1 MTETTA
7 PGTAGAADTAP
18 PQDAPPDPRL
28 TARNAGVRQK
38 GLAVLTAVLAAAL
51 ILRGPEDL
59 AGLHWSIQVTI
70 ALLLAV
76 AFTLLV
82 RTVLAPAGPAAAPPA
97 GVRVQ
102 AAAGLAVLGV
112 AVLTGWLAPAPS
124 SLMQV
129 VYDHG
134 IICGQVSL
142 APDGYITVDPDPG
155 QAENR
160 ITAKARTLVPK
171 ESIHGMTE
179 VRICEPPATVPTPAP

>member
-18 PQDAPPDPRL
+18 PQEAAPGPPL
-28 TARNAGVRQK
+28 TARNAGARRK
-38 GLAVLTAVLAAAL
+38 GLGVLTAVLAGAL
-51 ILRGPEDL
+51 ILRGPQDL
-59 AGLHWSIQVTI
+59 AGLHWSVQAVV

-82 RTVLAPAGPAAAPPA
+82 RAVLAPAGPAAVPPA
-97 GVRVQ
+97 GVRLQ
-102 AAAGLAVLGV
+102 AVAGLAVLGV

-129 VYDHG
+129 IYDHG

-142 APDGYITVDPDPG
+142 TPDGYITIDPDPG

-179 VRICEPPATVPTPAP
+179 VRVCEPPAAVPTPAP

>member
-7 PGTAGAADTAP
+7 ETADAADAAP
-18 PQDAPPDPRL
+18 PHDAAADPRI
-28 TARNAGVRQK
+28 TARNAGARRK
-38 GLAVLTAVLAAAL
+38 SIAVLTAVLAAAL
-51 ILRGPEDL
+51 ILRGPQDL
-59 AGLHWSIQVTI
+59 AGLHWSVQVVI

-82 RTVLAPAGPAAAPPA
+82 RAVLAPSPAPA
-97 GVRVQ
+97 GARGQ
-102 AAAGLAVLGV
+102 AAAGLAALGV
-112 AVLTGWLAPAPS
+112 AVLAGWLTPAPS
-124 SLMQV
+124 TLMQV

-142 APDGYITVDPDPG
+142 TPDGYITVDPDPG

-179 VRICEPPATVPTPAP
+179 VRICEPPAAVPTPAP

>member
-1 MTETTA
+1 MTETT
-7 PGTAGAADTAP
+7 TSEAAATDTAP
-18 PQDAPPDPRL
+18 PQDATPDPRL
-28 TARNAGVRQK
+28 TARNAGARRK
-38 GLAVLTAVLAAAL
+38 GLGVLTAALAAAL

-59 AGLHWSIQVTI
+59 AGLHWSVQAVV

-82 RTVLAPAGPAAAPPA
+82 RALLAPAGPAAAPPA

-102 AAAGLAVLGV
+102 AVSGLAALGM
-112 AVLTGWLAPAPS
+112 AVLVGWLAPAPAT
-124 SLMQV
+124 LMQV
-129 VYDHG
+129 TYDHG

-142 APDGYITVDPDPG
+142 TPDGYITVDPDTG

-179 VRICEPPATVPTPAP
+179 VRLCEPPASVPTPAP